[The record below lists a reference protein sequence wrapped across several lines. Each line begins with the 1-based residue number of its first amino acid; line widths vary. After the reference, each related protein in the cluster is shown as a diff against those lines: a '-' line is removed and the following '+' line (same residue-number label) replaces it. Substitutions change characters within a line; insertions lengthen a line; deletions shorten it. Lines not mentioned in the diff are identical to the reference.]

1 MPTEPIDIPIRTPGA
16 TAAQGAIRG
25 VGTASL
31 GAVVGVTA
39 LASALAALAA
49 TGIAKFAADY
59 EEALIGVAKTTGLG
73 DAAIDSLSIAFRQ
86 LSREIPISAKEIAG
100 IGQIAGQLGIQSVA
114 DIEAFTETVAKIAS
128 VTDFATQAAGESLAR
143 LSNIFALPIEQVGKL
158 GSALNELENT
168 TTANAPTIAN
178 FTQRL
183 AVASSQLGLSV
194 ADTAG
199 LSATLVDLGFK
210 AELAGT
216 AISKT
221 FTEMIKDVSGFA
233 DQLGVTSDEFKVRLE
248 EDAIGTIVAWGE
260 AINDLPRDEMI
271 KAFEDIGIEGAR
283 AISVFGALTT
293 RTELLSKNVET
304 ANKAFKEGTSLQE
317 EFEIAVKATN
327 AQFQLAKN
335 DLADITLGLG
345 EGLLP
350 TVTEAI
356 QQFREWIESLELT
369 EEQLRNVGQ
378 FIAGFFV
385 EAINAGVNAVGLL
398 KSAFSGIASLVLAIT
413 ANISLLA
420 IPIANL
426 SDLIGFT
433 DTATEDLLANIAA
446 MEGASIELANTMKQ
460 QFTEATTGPGLL
472 KLVIADLSDAIGKIG
487 GQTEDLELINEL
499 FRQGRINA
507 DEASK
512 AIQRYVDAGAGRD
525 VLSDQIAFINDLFL
539 RNSISALN
547 ASKSIQRFV
556 LASRE
561 GAEVTKVFAKE
572 LGKLAGITID
582 GQTFFGINREEI
594 EKILKFREQIKDF
607 GGVNTGNA
615 ALTPDVDAFNFETG
629 NLILEDR
636 VTALTRIE
644 EVQRSVNDS
653 LKQFNELQSDLLRT
667 TGFFDDLGELD
678 VASLEDFERFIE
690 ALEEAGVDLTQLNLD
705 VVLDRIAKASQS
717 AGLELNNIK
726 TDSSREELRAL
737 KLSIEALG
745 FFDDP
750 KEELRLIVEE
760 IKKVG
765 FSAGKTADEIQ
776 EAVDRARIKFGEL
789 KAEEDPILD
798 SLERIA
804 RGTETS
810 ITNAFVDA
818 VKGMDSFQEAF
829 SRTIDAIIAEIIRL
843 AIVRPF
849 IESLFG
855 SPSTGGGGIIGNL
868 ITAGIQG
875 LFGGGGSGIVAS
887 GSVSSLPLAPSFS
900 HGTDFV
906 VPGSGGRDSKLFQGN
921 VTPGERITIST
932 PGQRRSG
939 GGVFNEIGITVN
951 VEPKNGGGNDEGA
964 TDFGFEIANSVKSI
978 IVDMMRPGQPL
989 ANVDKGKS

>member
-16 TAAQGAIRG
+16 TAAQGAIKG
-25 VGTASL
+25 VGTSSL

-39 LASALAALAA
+39 LGAALAALAA

-73 DAAIDSLSIAFRQ
+73 DAAIDDLSIAFRQ
-86 LSREIPISAKEIAG
+86 LSKEIPISAKEIAG

-128 VTDFATQAAGESLAR
+128 VTDFATQEAGESLAR
-143 LSNIFALPIEQVGKL
+143 LSNIFGLPIQQVGKL

-168 TTANAPTIAN
+168 TTANAPKIAN

-183 AVASSQLGLSV
+183 AVASSQLGLSI

-248 EDAIGTIVAWGE
+248 EDAIGTIVAWGA
-260 AINDLPRDEMI
+260 AINELPRDEMI
-271 KAFEDIGIEGAR
+271 RAFEDIGIEGAR

-304 ANKAFKEGTSLQE
+304 SNKAFREGTSLQE
-317 EFEIAVKATN
+317 EFETAIKATN
-327 AQFQLAKN
+327 AQLQLAKN
-335 DLADITLGLG
+335 DIADIVLGIG
-345 EGLLP
+345 DGLLP
-350 TVTEAI
+350 TVTEAV

-398 KSAFSGIASLVLAIT
+398 KSAFNGIASLVLAVT

-460 QFTEATTGPGLL
+460 KFTEATTGPGLL

-507 DEASK
+507 DEASQ
-512 AIQRYVDAGAGRD
+512 AIQRYVDAGEGRD

-539 RNSISALN
+539 RNQISALN

-561 GAEVTKVFAKE
+561 GVEVTKTFAKS

-594 EKILKFREQIKDF
+594 EKILKFREQLKESASGENAGV
-607 GGVNTGNA
+607 GGA
-615 ALTPDVDAFNFETG
+615 PVDAFNFETG
-629 NLILEDR
+629 NLLLEDR
-636 VTALTRIE
+636 ITALTRQD
-644 EVQRSVNDS
+644 EVQKSVNDS
-653 LKQFNELQSDLLRT
+653 LARFNELQSDLLRT

-678 VASLEDFERFIE
+678 TASLEDFEKFIE
-690 ALEEAGVDLTQLNLD
+690 AMEEAGVDLTKLNLD
-705 VVLDRIAKASQS
+705 VVLDRIAKASQN

-726 TDSSREELRAL
+726 TITSREELRAL
-737 KLSIEALG
+737 KLSIDALG

-750 KEELRLIVEE
+750 KEELKQIVDE

-818 VKGMDSFQEAF
+818 VKGMDSFSDAF
-829 SRTIDAIIAEIIRL
+829 SRTIDAIIAEVIRL

-849 IESLFG
+849 IEGLFG
-855 SPSTGGGGIIGNL
+855 SASSSGGGIIGNL
-868 ITAGIQG
+868 ITQGITG

-887 GSVSSLPLAPSFS
+887 GSVSSLPLAPSFA

-932 PGQRRSG
+932 PGQRRG
-939 GGVFNEIGITVN
+939 GSGVFNEIGITVN
-951 VEPKNGGGNDEGA
+951 VEGKNGGGGNDEGA